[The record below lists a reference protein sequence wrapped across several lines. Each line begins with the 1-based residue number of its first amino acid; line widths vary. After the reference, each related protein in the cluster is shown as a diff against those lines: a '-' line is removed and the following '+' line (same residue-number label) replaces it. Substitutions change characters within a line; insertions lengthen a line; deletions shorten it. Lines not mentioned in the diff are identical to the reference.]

1 MQILRAVL
9 LLFCVL
15 TLFSARSQ
23 SLLMDPQSKDLH
35 FIDRMEIKLQRDSIL
50 NMSTVRPLNRKS
62 IMLALDT
69 LTMPLSVQDQYNWS
83 SLRMNNVE
91 WAGHPDAWTSKRSLW
106 NTFYQNRGNFW
117 ERRNKDFFLA
127 INPILNL
134 QIGKEIGYDK
144 TIYRNTRGISI
155 RGQLGDRLG
164 FFTSLQENQ
173 ERDPLFYQQRVN
185 AARAVPGVGYYKIF
199 KDDSSAYDFFDARA
213 YLTFRAA
220 KFVDIQFGY
229 DKNFIGNG
237 YRSLFL
243 SDWGNSYLFAKI
255 NVRFWK
261 LNYQNTYMELL
272 PQFYKTKD
280 TLLSRKYAAMHHLS
294 IQARPWLNVGLFEG
308 VVFGRRDRFDFQ
320 YLNPII
326 FYRHIEGTIG
336 SPDNAFAGLDLKANV
351 RKRAQLYGQVMLD
364 EFIIQRALKD
374 PGNWTNK
381 FGFQLGVKYIDLFG
395 VSNLDVQVEANRVRP
410 FTYSHFD
417 TVSNYT
423 HYNQPLAHPLGAN
436 FQELIG
442 IVRYQPT
449 PRLTVYG
456 RVQWYEQGLDS
467 AGRNFGANIFED
479 YRTRARED
487 GFRMAGGI
495 RTTCA
500 NAILNLSYE
509 WKQNLFIDLG
519 VQHRQFRTEN
529 NADIKRA
536 SVITLGLR
544 LNAARREGDF

>member
-15 TLFSARSQ
+15 ALFSARSQ

-442 IVRYQPT
+442 IVRYQPI
-449 PRLTVYG
+449 PRLIVYG

>member
-1 MQILRAVL
+1 MQILRSVL

-15 TLFSARSQ
+15 ALFSARSQ

-69 LTMPLSVQDQYNWS
+69 LTMSLSVQDQYNWN

-91 WAGHPDAWTSKRSLW
+91 WASHPDAWTSKRPLW

-185 AARAVPGVGYYKIF
+185 ASRAVPGVGYYKIF

-294 IQARPWLNVGLFEG
+294 IQPRPWLNVGLFEG

-351 RKRAQLYGQVMLD
+351 RKRAQIYGQVMLD

-374 PGNWTNK
+374 PSNWTNK

-442 IVRYQPT
+442 IVRYQPI
-449 PRLTVYG
+449 PRLTLYG

-519 VQHRQFRTEN
+519 LQHRQFRSEN
-529 NADIKRA
+529 SADIQRA

>member
-1 MQILRAVL
+1 MQILRSVL
-9 LLFCVL
+9 LLFCVFAI
-15 TLFSARSQ
+15 FSARAQ

-62 IMLALDT
+62 IMQALDT
-69 LTMPLSVQDQYNWS
+69 LSMSLSLQDQYNWN

-91 WAGHPDAWTSKRSLW
+91 WCAKPDEWTSLRPLW
-106 NTFYQNRGNFW
+106 KSFYRNRGNFW
-117 ERRNKDFFLA
+117 ERRNNDFFLA

-144 TIYRNTRGISI
+144 TIYRNTRGVSI

-185 AARAVPGVGYYKIF
+185 ASRAVPGVGYYKIF

-220 KFVDIQFGY
+220 KLVDIQFGY

-272 PQFYKTKD
+272 PQFFKTKD

-336 SPDNAFAGLDLKANV
+336 SPDNAFAGLDLKANI
-351 RKRAQLYGQVMLD
+351 RKTAQIYGQVMLD

-374 PGNWTNK
+374 PSNWTNK

-395 VSNLDVQVEANRVRP
+395 VSNLDLQVEANRVRP

-442 IVRYQPT
+442 IIRYQPT
-449 PRLTVYG
+449 PRLTLYG

-467 AGRNFGANIFED
+467 AGRNFGANIFDD

-487 GFRMAGGI
+487 GFRLAGGI

-519 VQHRQFRTEN
+519 LQHRQFRTEN
-529 NADIKRA
+529 IAGMQRA
-536 SVITLGLR
+536 SVFTVGLR

>member
-1 MQILRAVL
+1 MQILRSVL
-9 LLFCVL
+9 LLFAAF
-15 TLFSARSQ
+15 TFFSARSQ

-50 NMSTVRPLNRKS
+50 NMSTARPLNRQS

-69 LTMPLSVQDQYNWS
+69 LTMPLSVQDQYNWH

-91 WAGHPDAWTSKRSLW
+91 WSANPDAWTSKRPLW
-106 NTFYQNRGNFW
+106 KTFYRNHGNFW
-117 ERRNKDFFLA
+117 ERRNKDFYLA

-155 RGQLGDRLG
+155 RGQLGNRLG

-173 ERDPLFYQQRVN
+173 ERDPQFYQQRVN
-185 AARAVPGVGYYKIF
+185 ATRALPGVGYYKIF

-229 DKNFIGNG
+229 DKNVIGNG

-351 RKRAQLYGQVMLD
+351 RKRAQIYGQVMLD

-374 PGNWTNK
+374 PSNWTNK
-381 FGFQLGVKYIDLFG
+381 FGFQLGVKYIDVLG
-395 VSNLDVQVEANRVRP
+395 VSNLDIQVEANRVRP

-449 PRLTVYG
+449 PRLTLYG

-467 AGRNFGANIFED
+467 AGRNFGANIFQD

-519 VQHRQFRTEN
+519 LQHRQFRAEN
-529 NADIKRA
+529 SADIKRA
-536 SVITLGLR
+536 SVITVGLR